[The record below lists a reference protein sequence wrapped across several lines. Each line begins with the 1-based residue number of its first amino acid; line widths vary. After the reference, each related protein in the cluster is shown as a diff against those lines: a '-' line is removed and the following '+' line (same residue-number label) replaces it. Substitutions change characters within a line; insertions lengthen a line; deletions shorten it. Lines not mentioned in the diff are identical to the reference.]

1 MNVVDVEQRHGSGV
15 YGKRDLV
22 MATGEGFRLWDARG
36 REYIDCVA
44 GIGVAN
50 VGHCHP
56 RLQAALAAQAE
67 TLWSCPE
74 MFYNERRAALLQRLV
89 RHLPPGLERI
99 YLCNSGTEAVEA
111 ALKFAR
117 LSSGRPGVVAAMRGF
132 HGRTMGSLSAT
143 HARKY
148 CAPFT
153 PLVPHFQHVP
163 FGNLERLAGALSAGN
178 GQAET
183 GAVILEVV
191 QGEGGVRPGSPAYF
205 QGVQQLCRE
214 RDILL
219 IIDEVQTGFGRTG
232 RWFACEHVGV
242 VPDLL
247 CMGKALGGGVPVGAV
262 ALGPGVKQLAPG
274 VHGSTFGGNPLACAA
289 ALATMEVIAEEGLVQ
304 RAARLGELFMAQLA
318 AVPSPLIR
326 EVRGLGLMVGVEL
339 RCRARPVVDA
349 LSERGVLAL
358 TAGSTVLRL
367 LPPLVISEEALGHVA
382 AAIGEALGEVEEVL
396 GREQAGPREVSV

>member
-1 MNVVDVEQRHGSGV
+1 MNVINVEQRYGSGV

-22 MATGEGFRLWDARG
+22 IAAGEGFRLWDTRG

-56 RLQAALAAQAE
+56 RLTVALAEQAE

-74 MFYNERRAALLQRLV
+74 MFYNERRAALLERLV
-89 RHLPPGLERI
+89 RHLPPGLERL

-117 LSSGRPGVVAAMRGF
+117 LSSGRPGVVAAARGF
-132 HGRTMGSLSAT
+132 HGRTMGALSAT

-148 CAPFT
+148 REPFA
-153 PLVPHFQHVP
+153 PLVPHFRHVP
-163 FGNLERLAGALSAGN
+163 FGNLERLAEALSARG
-178 GQAET
+178 GQDET

-191 QGEGGVRPGSPAYF
+191 QGEGGVRPGSRAYF
-205 QGVQQLCRE
+205 QGVQQLCQE

-232 RWFACEHVGV
+232 RWFACEHVGI

-247 CMGKALGGGVPVGAV
+247 CMGKALAGGMPMGAV
-262 ALGPGVKQLAPG
+262 ALGPRVKQLAPG
-274 VHGSTFGGNPLACAA
+274 VHGATFGGNPLSCAA
-289 ALATMEVIAEEGLVQ
+289 ALATLEVIAEEGLLE
-304 RAARLGELFMAQLA
+304 RAARLGQLFMSQLA
-318 AVPSPLIR
+318 ALQSPLIR

-339 RCRARPVVDA
+339 RCRARQVVDA

-367 LPPLVISEEALGHVA
+367 LPPLVISEEALRLAVVA
-382 AAIGEALGEVEEVL
+382 LGEALAEVEEVL
-396 GREQAGPREVSV
+396 ALEQSEVGR